1 MQRRTRRT
9 RLDIDALKNKFKET
23 CCFKDTPIPTK
34 DVYEMMGF
42 NYSDVNQRQQL
53 YRYIHIWV
61 AESINELNFK
71 IPSELPLE
79 AKKIIYKRFLEKCW
93 LEKKPFGFF
102 NHGVFYTPKEFEQ
115 YEALLNRYTI
125 ALLFGFFTKLEE
137 MSDRGMKLNGKVFAE
152 SVLDTVDTIVKRLE
166 ISEEDLNEIKKLGL
180 EREQYIGDLLE
191 KQDSQDEDLEE

>member
-1 MQRRTRRT
+1 MIQRRTRR
-9 RLDIDALKNKFKET
+9 RRIDIDALKDKFKET
-23 CCFKDTPIPTK
+23 CCFKVTPIPTEE
-34 DVYEMMGF
+34 VYKKMGF
-42 NYSDVNQRQQL
+42 NYSDVNERQLL
-53 YRYIHIWV
+53 YRYIRIWV

-79 AKKIIYKRFLEKCW
+79 SKEKIYEMFLEKCW

-102 NHGVFYTPKEFEQ
+102 NHGVFYTPKNFVQ

-152 SVLDTVDTIVKRLE
+152 GVLDTVDTIVKKLE
-166 ISEEDLNEIKKLGL
+166 ISEEELNDIRKLGL

-191 KQDSQDEDLEE
+191 NKEE